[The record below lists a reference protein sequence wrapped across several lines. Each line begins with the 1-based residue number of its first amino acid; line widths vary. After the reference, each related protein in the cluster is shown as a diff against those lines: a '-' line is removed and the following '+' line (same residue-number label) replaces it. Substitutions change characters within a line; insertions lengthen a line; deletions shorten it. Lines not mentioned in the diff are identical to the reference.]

1 MSRRNRAKRILV
13 QPDPIYGS
21 RLVNLL
27 IARILQSGK
36 KSVAQKIVYTALE
49 IITSKT
55 EENPI
60 LVLEKAVKNVTPQ
73 VEVKARRVGGSTYQV
88 PIEIRAYRG
97 TNISLRWINESAKT
111 RSGKSMSFKL
121 ANELIDASKE
131 SGNAIKKREQTHK
144 MATPRRSTASRCPRA
159 SSCRRSC

>member
-27 IARILQSGK
+27 IARILKSGK
-36 KSVAQKIVYTALE
+36 KSVAEKIVYTALE

-60 LVLEKAVKNVTPQ
+60 IVLEKAVKNVTPQ
-73 VEVKARRVGGSTYQV
+73 VELKARRVGGSTYQV

-97 TNISLRWINESAKT
+97 TNISLKWIIEFAKA
-111 RSGKSMSFKL
+111 RSGKGMAFKL
-121 ANELIDASKE
+121 ANEILDASKE
-131 SGNAIKKREQTHK
+131 GGGAIRKKEQTHK
-144 MATPRRSTASRCPRA
+144 MAEANKAFAHFRY
-159 SSCRRSC
+159 

>member
-1 MSRRNRAKRILV
+1 M

-36 KSVAQKIVYTALE
+36 KSVAQRVVYTALE

-60 LVLEKAVKNVTPQ
+60 LICPSKHVQWRTGL
-73 VEVKARRVGGSTYQV
+73 G
-88 PIEIRAYRG
+88 
-97 TNISLRWINESAKT
+97 
-111 RSGKSMSFKL
+111 RSH
-121 ANELIDASKE
+121 I
-131 SGNAIKKREQTHK
+131 
-144 MATPRRSTASRCPRA
+144 
-159 SSCRRSC
+159 

>member
-1 MSRRNRAKRILV
+1 MSRRNRAKRTLV

-27 IARILQSGK
+27 IARILKSGK
-36 KSVAQKIVYTALE
+36 KSIAQKVVYAALE
-49 IITSKT
+49 IISTKT

-60 LVLEKAVKNVTPQ
+60 FILEKAVKNVTPQ

-97 TNISLRWINESAKT
+97 NSACDG
-111 RSGKSMSFKL
+111 RYAYRACSQ
-121 ANELIDASKE
+121 ANLVTVCVA
-131 SGNAIKKREQTHK
+131 GFR
-144 MATPRRSTASRCPRA
+144 
-159 SSCRRSC
+159 

>member
-1 MSRRNRAKRILV
+1 MSRRNRAKRVLV
-13 QPDPIYGS
+13 EPDPIYGS

-55 EENPI
+55 EENPV

-73 VEVKARRVGGSTYQV
+73 VEVKARRVGGST
-88 PIEIRAYRG
+88 
-97 TNISLRWINESAKT
+97 
-111 RSGKSMSFKL
+111 
-121 ANELIDASKE
+121 
-131 SGNAIKKREQTHK
+131 IKFRLKFVLTVGQIFLYVGLMNPQQHALVK
-144 MATPRRSTASRCPRA
+144 VWHLN
-159 SSCRRSC
+159 

>member
-55 EENPI
+55 EENPV

-73 VEVKARRVGGSTYQV
+73 VEVKARRVGGSTCQV
-88 PIEIRAYRG
+88 PKIRAYRG

-131 SGNAIKKREQTHK
+131 SGNAIKKREQTHR
-144 MATPRRSTASRCPRA
+144 MAEANKAFAHFRY
-159 SSCRRSC
+159 